1 MAVWKFNICR
11 FFIKVKAM
19 KKARIMGINVSDRH
33 EAAEKVQKVLTSYGC
48 SIRTRLGLNESEDD
62 HYGSGGL
69 IILEL
74 TGDEKEWESMKKDLA
89 EISDIEVKFMDF
101 ERK

>member
-1 MAVWKFNICR
+1 MTQI
-11 FFIKVKAM
+11 
-19 KKARIMGINVSDRH
+19 RIMGISVSNRH
-33 EAAEKVQKVLTSYGC
+33 EVAEKVQKVLTSYGC
-48 SIRTRLGLNESEDD
+48 SIRTRLGLNESEDS

-74 TGDEKEWESMKKDLA
+74 AGDQKEWEAMKKDLS

>member
-1 MAVWKFNICR
+1 MTQI
-11 FFIKVKAM
+11 
-19 KKARIMGINVSDRH
+19 RIMGISVSNRH
-33 EAAEKVQKVLTSYGC
+33 EVAEKVQKVLTSYGC
-48 SIRTRLGLNESEDD
+48 SIRTRLGLNESEDS

-74 TGDEKEWESMKKDLA
+74 AGDQKEWEAMKKDLS
-89 EISDIEVKFMDF
+89 EISDIEVKYMDF